1 MDTELKEY
9 LDLAFRNIEKDL
21 NNLGMLARQ
30 LDVRTNRM
38 EIETSS
44 AISALRV
51 DVKTAL
57 DRVGDLSQRLI
68 LESEA
73 REELERDIDNAI
85 DELEKRYDKAIA
97 DMKESMAEEWRK
109 QEDLNSNFRSAR
121 TFFWAIVGIVL
132 TLLLTFIWQLIV
144 NGGIKGIV

>member
-132 TLLLTFIWQLIV
+132 MLLLTFIWQLIV